1 MCASSVLTQLN
12 KSDMVWNVQE
22 RLSGLYDGACSF
34 SLFTLFS
41 QWTPKLQI
49 NSITSENDNHLTWD
63 SELLSRAQVLYSFLR
78 LPIKLN
84 QFESHT
90 STGLILVI
98 VENWSTGENRLSEQN
113 LSLRLGEL
121 TWSCPVPSLFE
132 HCTGKALP
140 CADAFHFISF
150 AQRKSHKLIRLIPK
164 WRPTNY
170 SFVCILISSLSL
182 VNMYK
187 KQKNF
192 EVKMRRRGLI
202 NMQTKE

>member
-12 KSDMVWNVQE
+12 KSDMAWNVQE
-22 RLSGLYDGACSF
+22 RLSGLYDGACIF

-63 SELLSRAQVLYSFLR
+63 SELSSRAQVLYSFLR

-98 VENWSTGENRLSEQN
+98 VDNWSTWENRLSEQSEEPTN
-113 LSLRLGEL
+113 LSHEQSATGWTHLVL
-121 TWSCPVPSLFE
+121 SSSLPFWAM
-132 HCTGKALP
+132 HRQSPAL
-140 CADAFHFISF
+140 CRRISF
-150 AQRKSHKLIRLIPK
+150 H
-164 WRPTNY
+164 
-170 SFVCILISSLSL
+170 
-182 VNMYK
+182 
-187 KQKNF
+187 
-192 EVKMRRRGLI
+192 
-202 NMQTKE
+202 

>member
-12 KSDMVWNVQE
+12 KSDMVWNVQK

-63 SELLSRAQVLYSFLR
+63 SELSSRAQVLYSFLR

-98 VENWSTGENRLSEQN
+98 VENWSTWENRLSEQN

-121 TWSCPVPSLFE
+121 TPFLSTAQAKPCPVQ
-132 HCTGKALP
+132 T
-140 CADAFHFISF
+140 HFISL
-150 AQRKSHKLIRLIPK
+150 ASPNVKI
-164 WRPTNY
+164 TN
-170 SFVCILISSLSL
+170 
-182 VNMYK
+182 
-187 KQKNF
+187 
-192 EVKMRRRGLI
+192 
-202 NMQTKE
+202 